1 MEVDILTGYTA
12 DNLNE
17 LQSQSSTVK
26 RVESDSRKIVLYLDE
41 VGISLA
47 FIINLFSY
55 EEYAKLKFDITIML
69 SQFC

>member
-26 RVESDSRKIVLYLDE
+26 RVESDSRKIVVYLDE

-47 FIINLFSY
+47 FRFNIFVFI
-55 EEYAKLKFDITIML
+55 
-69 SQFC
+69 